1 MEVIGVRLSLFL
13 ECDLRLGTDLVDANT
28 LMRTQVEELDR
39 FLRCRICGTKIKQ
52 SGHMRRHMREV
63 HLKAWKYRC
72 PCDRWYNNR
81 SSLYQHVTKYHGEL
95 KRRGGALNLDD
106 FLVS

>member
-1 MEVIGVRLSLFL
+1 MEVIGVRLTLLL
-13 ECDLRLGTDLVDANT
+13 ECDRLLGTDLVDANT

>member
-1 MEVIGVRLSLFL
+1 MVVIGVRLSLLL
-13 ECDLRLGTDLVDANT
+13 ECDLGTDLVDAST
-28 LMRTQVEELDR
+28 LMRTQVEELGG
-39 FLRCRICGTKIKQ
+39 FLRCRICGTGIKQ

-63 HLKAWKYRC
+63 HLKAWRYRC

-81 SSLYQHVTKYHGEL
+81 SSLYQHLIKYHGDL
-95 KRRGGALNLDD
+95 RRGGALNLDD